1 MNAAS
6 SVPGNPMGDF
16 APKAMP
22 FPAAVIMLIAINMFW
37 PELLPSIPNLV
48 R

>member
-1 MNAAS
+1 MNAAL

-16 APKAMP
+16 APKAIP

-37 PELLPSIPNLV
+37 PGLLPSIPTLV